1 MVWFSAADEPKI
13 GENVLGSNFN
23 SFVSNKTLKPGKP
36 WTSKMFQEWLMC
48 CDQSQQNPSMQE
60 SHKSTSQLRLSDL
73 QFSFYATP
81 DWLLLTTQHS
91 INIILP
97 SWCVCF
103 FFLWGGGWMSARKAM
118 WGMVMALQL
127 ILFSWSPKQNCQ
139 LCWLHKYFWCSWW
152 FEFHSKIMLLFYWNQ
167 GT

>member
-1 MVWFSAADEPKI
+1 MFIRDMQVNSWVYFSSNKYYIFGSTKTKRTSQTQWVRNVVWFSAADDPKI

-81 DWLLLTTQHS
+81 GWLLLTSKTGFTLVCLF
-91 INIILP
+91 ITV
-97 SWCVCF
+97 CVFTCVF
-103 FFLWGGGWMSARKAM
+103 
-118 WGMVMALQL
+118 QCDL
-127 ILFSWSPKQNCQ
+127 I
-139 LCWLHKYFWCSWW
+139 H
-152 FEFHSKIMLLFYWNQ
+152 
-167 GT
+167 

>member
-1 MVWFSAADEPKI
+1 
-13 GENVLGSNFN
+13 
-23 SFVSNKTLKPGKP
+23 
-36 WTSKMFQEWLMC
+36 MC

-97 SWCVCF
+97 SWCVCLCVF
-103 FFLWGGGWMSARKAM
+103 FFFFVGGRVDECKKSHVRNGHGFAAPFILMVTQTELSA
-118 WGMVMALQL
+118 
-127 ILFSWSPKQNCQ
+127 
-139 LCWLHKYFWCSWW
+139 
-152 FEFHSKIMLLFYWNQ
+152 MLA
-167 GT
+167 T